1 MGVTQKSWPGFRVA
15 APSSET
21 QLVLEAEDP

>member
-1 MGVTQKSWPGFRVA
+1 MGVMQKSWPGFQVA
-15 APSSET
+15 TCSSET